1 MALHSLFYPA
11 QSLEAELQFFQ
22 QGLGLSPR
30 FRDGQRY
37 AALDAGGLTIGIAA
51 EDERIC
57 TQAAAVFRVADI
69 QQSLA
74 LLMAAGATLLRPL
87 ERGPHEW
94 RAVVASPAGHHLIL
108 SSKL

>member
-1 MALHSLFYPA
+1 MSLHSLFYPV
-11 QSLEAELQFFQ
+11 QSLETELQFFE
-22 QGLGLSPR
+22 QGLGLKTR
-30 FRDGQRY
+30 FRDGKRY
-37 AALDAGGLTIGIAA
+37 AAVDAGSLTIGIAA

-57 TQAAAVFRVADI
+57 TQAAATFRVADI

-74 LLMAAGATLLRPL
+74 LLLAAGATILRPI

>member
-1 MALHSLFYPA
+1 MALHSLFYPV
-11 QSLEAELQFFQ
+11 QSLDTELKFLEE
-22 QGLGLSPR
+22 GLGLKTR

-51 EDERIC
+51 GDERIC
-57 TQAAAVFRVADI
+57 TQAATVFRVTDI

-94 RAVVASPAGHHLIL
+94 RAVVSSPAGHHLIL

>member
-1 MALHSLFYPA
+1 MDLHSLFIPA
-11 QSLEAELQFFQ
+11 QSLEMELQFFA
-22 QGLGLSPR
+22 QGLGLKTR

-37 AALDAGGLTIGIAA
+37 AAVDAGCLTIGIAA

-57 TQAAAVFRVADI
+57 TQAATVFRVSDI

-74 LLMAAGATLLRPL
+74 LLIAAGARLLRPV

>member
-1 MALHSLFYPA
+1 MALHSLFYPV
-11 QSLEAELQFFQ
+11 QSLDAELNFFEE
-22 QGLGLSPR
+22 GLGLKTR

-51 EDERIC
+51 EDERLC

-69 QQSLA
+69 QQSVA
-74 LLMAAGATLLRPL
+74 LLIAAGATLLRPV

-94 RAVVASPAGHHLIL
+94 RAVIASPAGHHLIL

>member
-11 QSLEAELQFFQ
+11 QSLDSELQFFQ
-22 QGLGLSPR
+22 QGLGLTTR
-30 FRDGQRY
+30 FRDGGRF
-37 AALDAGGLTIGIAA
+37 AALDVGGLTIGIAA

-57 TQAAAVFRVADI
+57 TQAAAVFRVVDI
-69 QQSLA
+69 QQSVA
-74 LLMAAGATLLRPL
+74 LLLAAGATLLRPV

>member
-1 MALHSLFYPA
+1 MGLHSLFYPV
-11 QSLEAELQFFQ
+11 QSLDKELQFFQ
-22 QGLGLSPR
+22 QGLGLQAR

-37 AALDAGGLTIGIAA
+37 AALDGGNLTIGIAA

-57 TQAAAVFRVADI
+57 TQAATVFRVVDI

-74 LLMAAGATLLRPL
+74 LLMASGATLLRPL

>member
-1 MALHSLFYPA
+1 MALHSLFYPV
-11 QSLEAELQFFQ
+11 QSLDTELKFFAE
-22 QGLGLSPR
+22 GLGLKTR

-37 AALDAGGLTIGIAA
+37 AALDGGSLTIGIAA
-51 EDERIC
+51 KDERIC
-57 TQAAAVFRVADI
+57 AQAASVFRVADI
-69 QQSLA
+69 QQSVA
-74 LLMAAGATLLRPL
+74 LLLAAGATLLRPV